1 MLWNDYKCVNDPLE
15 SERKSEASAVISFMV
30 ILGIIGITFFGL
42 VIFKW
47 TKPTAE
53 EVKKEKPRPA
63 VELAGVSKVDHVVE
77 IRTDGVVESL
87 RETSLATEVQGRV
100 VEISPNLKRGGRVKK
115 GEVLVKLDAA
125 DYQSALATAEV
136 AAAEASLALEQER
149 ARVEQAQLDWNKL
162 GKGEPRNALV
172 LRAPY
177 LKAAEAKLDSAKQQ
191 VEKARR
197 DLERTEIVAPF
208 DAGVRSANV
217 EVGAVVAPG
226 SMIAEIYS
234 NQELEV
240 RLPLSLEDFGFLNR
254 DVSGNIQGQ
263 VVLKGTIGIKDY
275 EWKAVPVRVDPEID
289 RKTLSASVI
298 VKVLA
303 GESAEF
309 PLPPVGLF
317 VDARLGGKT
326 LDNVVEIPRRALLDG
341 QRVIIV
347 GDKEKILF
355 RDVRVLRADEKTV
368 LIGEGLE
375 ADERVVLTR
384 LSSPVVG
391 MEVTIETP
399 KTKEEK

>member
-1 MLWNDYKCVNDPLE
+1 MNDQLE

-30 ILGIIGITFFGL
+30 ILGIIGITFLGL
-42 VIFKW
+42 VIFKF
-47 TKPTAE
+47 TKQTAD
-53 EVKKEKPRPA
+53 EVRKEKPRPA
-63 VELAGVSKVDHVVE
+63 VEITMVSIMDHVVE

-100 VEISPNLKRGGRVKK
+100 IEISPNLKRGGRVKK

-125 DYQSALATAEV
+125 DYRSALASAEV
-136 AAAEASLALEQER
+136 AEAEAGLALEQER

-177 LKAAEAKLDSAKQQ
+177 LKAAEARFDSAKQQ

-208 DAGVRSANV
+208 DAGVRTANA

-226 SMIAEIYS
+226 SMIAELYS
-234 NQELEV
+234 NGDIEV

-254 DVSGNIQGQ
+254 DAGGNVQGN

-275 EWKAVPVRVDPEID
+275 EWAAVPVRVDPEID

-303 GESAEF
+303 GEDPEF
-309 PLPPVGLF
+309 SLPPVGLF

-326 LDNVVEIPRRALLDG
+326 LDNVVKIPRRALLDG
-341 QRVIIV
+341 QRVIVV
-347 GDKEKILF
+347 GENEKILF
-355 RDVRVLRADEKTV
+355 RDVRVLRSDVENV
-368 LIGEGLE
+368 LIGEGLV
-375 ADERVVLTR
+375 AGDRVVLTR
-384 LSSPVVG
+384 LSSPVAG
-391 MEVTIETP
+391 MEVTVE
-399 KTKEEK
+399 KSQHKEEK